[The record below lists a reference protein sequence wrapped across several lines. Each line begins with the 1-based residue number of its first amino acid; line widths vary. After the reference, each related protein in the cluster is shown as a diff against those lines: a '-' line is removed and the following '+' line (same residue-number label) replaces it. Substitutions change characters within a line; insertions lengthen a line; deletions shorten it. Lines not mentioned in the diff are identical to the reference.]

1 MTDKKNKLTPMQM
14 LFVSKY
20 VKLGVGYL
28 AAKEAGYKG
37 NDDTLRVTASR
48 LLTNAN
54 VIRELE
60 KRQEKR
66 NERLELEEDFEAK
79 MSHKILMTA
88 LEDHDLRNA
97 NTAVKTLAQIR
108 GKLVQKV
115 QVDFATG
122 LAEELGLKN
131 DSDD

>member
-1 MTDKKNKLTPMQM
+1 MTDKKNKLTPKQM

-37 NDDTLRVTASR
+37 SDEALMVTASR
-48 LLTNAN
+48 LLSN
-54 VIRELE
+54 VKVVREIE
-60 KRQEKR
+60 KRQAKR
-66 NERLELEEDFEAK
+66 NDRLELEEDFEAK

-115 QVDFATG
+115 QVDFASG